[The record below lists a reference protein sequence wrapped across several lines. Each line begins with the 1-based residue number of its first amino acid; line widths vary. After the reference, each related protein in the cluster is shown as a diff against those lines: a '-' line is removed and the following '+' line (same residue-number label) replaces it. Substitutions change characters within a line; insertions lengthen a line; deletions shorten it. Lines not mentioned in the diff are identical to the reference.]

1 MKATEILKLAGKTL
15 TGNRHKQYGDFE
27 YNLAVNSILW
37 EGYQEHHVD
46 PVDVAVMMALFKI
59 NRIRA
64 NKEHLDSYVDAIAY
78 LAAAAE
84 ISQAVSESSSS
95 SSSS

>member
-1 MKATEILKLAGKTL
+1 MKANDILKLAGKTL
-15 TGNRHKQYGDFE
+15 NESRNKEYGDFS

-46 PVDVAVMMALFKI
+46 PIDVAVMMALFKI

-64 NKEHLDSYVDAIAY
+64 NKEKLDSYVDAIAY

-84 ISQAVSESSSS
+84 MAGQASSSS
-95 SSSS
+95 SSS